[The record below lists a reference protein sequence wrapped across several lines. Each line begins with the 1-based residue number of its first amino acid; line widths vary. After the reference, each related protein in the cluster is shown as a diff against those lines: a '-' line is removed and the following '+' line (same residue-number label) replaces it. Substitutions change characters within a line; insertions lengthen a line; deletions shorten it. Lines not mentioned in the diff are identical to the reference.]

1 MRLTTL
7 IPLPLLA
14 SLLLAAPALATP
26 GGEGGNSNCQGV
38 GNPNSPCQPSDND
51 GGSQPNGNSGSDTNA
66 NNNNNQNSNIN
77 ENNIANKNN
86 NVKATNSA
94 SRSGASSNSSSHV
107 SGLNATATG
116 GTSTSTSSS
125 HSYYE
130 RDTPVAPLLNRADS
144 ATMEGVTVPLPTI
157 GISGFYSSGDNSWN
171 NDNRDDVGV
180 TLGLRLPLGG
190 GQFRE
195 AALRREKFQIVK
207 EAIYLKEKGVLTYE
221 AFPEHY
227 VALYGAALSP
237 TDAVSSN

>member
-66 NNNNNQNSNIN
+66 NNNNIQNSNTN

-86 NVKATNSA
+86 NVNATNSA

-116 GTSTSTSSS
+116 GTSTSSSR
-125 HSYYE
+125 SYYE
-130 RDTPVAPLLNRADS
+130 RETPVAPLLNRADS

-157 GISGFYSSGDNSWN
+157 GISGFYSNGDSSWN
-171 NDNRDDVGV
+171 NDNRDDIGV

-227 VALYGAALSP
+227 VALYGAALST

>member
-7 IPLPLLA
+7 RPLPLLA
-14 SLLLAAPALATP
+14 CLLLAAPALATP

-66 NNNNNQNSNIN
+66 NNSNIQNSNIN

-86 NVKATNSA
+86 NVNATNSA

-116 GTSTSTSSS
+116 GTSTSSSR
-125 HSYYE
+125 SYYE
-130 RDTPVAPLLNRADS
+130 RETPVAPLLNRADS

-157 GISGFYSSGDNSWN
+157 GISGFYSNGDSSWN
-171 NDNRDDVGV
+171 NDNRDDIGV

-237 TDAVSSN
+237 TDAISSN